1 MKGRTIL
8 FLLLPLACATAQHD
22 PRDIV
27 PNVRVHLV
35 QPEGTCSENADVTLA
50 ALNGPLLRGTRDNRC
65 HVDFANVPEGKYRVD
80 VSGFGIT
87 NADPNSNIYV
97 SSNSPTDFEIAIQP
111 RSTPGFGA
119 IPGSTFVSA
128 SDLAVP
134 SRARKE
140 LDRSN
145 ELIQKGEIK
154 QAIDRLNKAIAIYPQ
169 YALAYNN
176 LGVLYSRL
184 GDRVHENEV
193 LQKAISVNPNFA
205 LAYVNLGRMDMQA
218 NDYAAAEA
226 AFSKALSFNP
236 TDEITLILL
245 SYSEFMDRSFD
256 QAIAT
261 SRKAHALDRPHAF
274 AHRVA
279 ARAFEEQKKGAN
291 AIAELEMFLKEEPSS
306 SRADDARHEIEVVKS
321 ALPNSELLR

>member
-8 FLLLPLACATAQHD
+8 FLLLPLACAAAQHD
-22 PRDIV
+22 PGNIV
-27 PNVRVHLV
+27 QHVRVHVVLLD
-35 QPEGTCSENADVTLA
+35 ENCNANRDVTLA
-50 ALNGPLLRGTRDNRC
+50 AHNGPVFRGMRSEGCD
-65 HVDFANVPEGKYRVD
+65 VDFSNVPEGEYHVKI
-80 VSGFGIT
+80 SGRGIT
-87 NADPNSNIYV
+87 NADLTSNIYV
-97 SSNSPTDFEIAIQP
+97 SSNGPTEFEV
-111 RSTPGFGA
+111 A
-119 IPGSTFVSA
+119 IPQRKAPDFSGLPASTFVSA
-128 SDLAVP
+128 QDLAVP

-145 ELIQKGEIK
+145 ELIQKGELK
-154 QAIDRLNKAIAIYPQ
+154 QAIDKLKKAIAIYPQ
-169 YALAYNN
+169 YALAYTN
-176 LGVLYSRL
+176 LGVLYSRM

-193 LQKAISVNPNFA
+193 LQKAISLKPNFG
-205 LAYVNLGRMDMQA
+205 LAYVNLGRMNMKA

-236 TDEITLILL
+236 ADEITLILL

-261 SRKAHALDRPHAF
+261 SRKAHALERPHAF

-279 ARAFEEQKKGAN
+279 ARAFEEEKKGAS

-306 SRADDARHEIEVVKS
+306 LRADDARHEIDVVKS
-321 ALPNSELLR
+321 ALPN

>member
-8 FLLLPLACATAQHD
+8 FLLLPLACAAAQHD
-22 PRDIV
+22 PGNIV
-27 PNVRVHLV
+27 QHVRVHVVLLD
-35 QPEGTCSENADVTLA
+35 GNCNANPDVTLA
-50 ALNGPLLRGTRDNRC
+50 AHNGPVVRGMRSEGCD
-65 HVDFANVPEGKYRVD
+65 VDFSNVPEGEYHVNI
-80 VSGFGIT
+80 SGRGIT
-87 NADPNSNIYV
+87 NADLNSNIYV
-97 SSNSPTDFEIAIQP
+97 SSNGPTEFEVAMPQRKAPDFSGLPA
-111 RSTPGFGA
+111 
-119 IPGSTFVSA
+119 STFVSA
-128 SDLAVP
+128 QDLAVP

-145 ELIQKGEIK
+145 ELIQKGELK
-154 QAIDRLNKAIAIYPQ
+154 QAIDKLNKAIAIYPQ

-193 LQKAISVNPNFA
+193 LQKAISLKPNFG
-205 LAYVNLGRMDMQA
+205 LAYVNLGRMNMKA
-218 NDYAAAEA
+218 NDYPAAEA

-261 SRKAHALDRPHAF
+261 SRKAHALERPHAF

-279 ARAFEEQKKGAN
+279 ARAFEEEKKGAN

-306 SRADDARHEIEVVKS
+306 LRADDARHEIEVVKS
-321 ALPNSELLR
+321 ALPN